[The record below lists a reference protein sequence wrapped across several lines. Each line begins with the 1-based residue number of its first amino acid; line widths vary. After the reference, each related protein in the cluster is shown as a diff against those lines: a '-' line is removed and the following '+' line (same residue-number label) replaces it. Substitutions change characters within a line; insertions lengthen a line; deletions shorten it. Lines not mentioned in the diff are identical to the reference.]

1 MRHAW
6 GTDPTSRSPD
16 PFVNVHN
23 PAVENL
29 WTPRSHVRRL
39 FERRRGEES
48 HRWAHRAGCYLH
60 NWRISLVKMR
70 LHRTVK
76 ERSPRPP
83 LAPHGVKVTILRGVN
98 KCLPREAFCHR
109 DLREGRREKPP
120 IPRLRVGGQHANP
133 AAMRQFLWAIALATV
148 ALARGE
154 AAHADL
160 DWHELGEETAT
171 LLSDLIRVD
180 TTNPPGGETAAAN
193 LLARKFRAEGIETE
207 VVESSPGRG
216 SLHARLP
223 GAGSG
228 RPLILLSHLDVVPA
242 EPREWRMPP
251 FAGIRER
258 GHIYGRGALDAKG
271 LAAIQAM
278 AVIAV
283 KRSRRMLSRDV
294 IILATADEESGG
306 SAGSGWLVH
315 HRRDLLGDAEYLL
328 TEGDHIH
335 LRGGQKIVQ
344 VSGAERPPCWLK
356 LVAHGEAGHG
366 PPPPRFTAVTRL
378 VRALNK
384 IRRYEPPINLV
395 PAVESYFAALAP
407 LEREPL
413 RGELIHMR
421 DALDEPQFQADFTRN
436 PRQNALIRDTITPTV
451 LQGSLKTNVIPAEA
465 SAQLDCRLLP
475 AESPS
480 AFIAQLRS
488 VIGDDAISVETLLS
502 FP

>member
-60 NWRISLVKMR
+60 NWRISLAKMR

-83 LAPHGVKVTILRGVN
+83 LAPHGVKVPILRGVN

-109 DLREGRREKPP
+109 DLRKGRREKPP
-120 IPRLRVGGQHANP
+120 IPRLRVGGQQANP

-193 LLARKFRAEGIETE
+193 LLARKFRAEGVETE
-207 VVESSPGRG
+207 VVESAPGRG
-216 SLHARLP
+216 SLYARLP
-223 GAGSG
+223 GDGSA
-228 RPLILLSHLDVVPA
+228 RPLILLSHLDVVLADPH
-242 EPREWRMPP
+242 EWRVSPLP
-251 FAGIRER
+251 RIRQR
-258 GHIYGRGALDAKG
+258 RHVYGRRALDAKG
-271 LAAIQAM
+271 LA
-278 AVIAV
+278 
-283 KRSRRMLSRDV
+283 
-294 IILATADEESGG
+294 
-306 SAGSGWLVH
+306 
-315 HRRDLLGDAEYLL
+315 
-328 TEGDHIH
+328 
-335 LRGGQKIVQ
+335 
-344 VSGAERPPCWLK
+344 
-356 LVAHGEAGHG
+356 
-366 PPPPRFTAVTRL
+366 
-378 VRALNK
+378 
-384 IRRYEPPINLV
+384 
-395 PAVESYFAALAP
+395 
-407 LEREPL
+407 
-413 RGELIHMR
+413 
-421 DALDEPQFQADFTRN
+421 
-436 PRQNALIRDTITPTV
+436 
-451 LQGSLKTNVIPAEA
+451 VIPALA
-465 SAQLDCRLLP
+465 VLALHQRHPALPRAHLLP
-475 AESPS
+475 
-480 AFIAQLRS
+480 
-488 VIGDDAISVETLLS
+488 
-502 FP
+502 